1 MIIMSKKRTTEQNRL
16 KAARY
21 RLRKRVASL
30 EQEVEEQE
38 QRLNSIKESGSPEDI
53 ERVERNVVFSK
64 KNAEL
69 FSQYK
74 LENILT
80 REQYNQKKTEL
91 RESLFTNEIKKS
103 KSAAAKKSYYKNR
116 YGSDWQ
122 QVMAEN
128 KAMSLNIP
136 FKAGTNEYKRERYRI
151 KKEEERQLE
160 IKMFNEKPAPL
171 NIPFKSNTNEY
182 KRERYRLKKE
192 EQQEMEAE
200 MLKVNPNFKREFYF
214 ISHRI
219 RNKREFYD
227 NHKSVV
233 EIPKHLTRYEMYM
246 SKNGYTDFF
255 DLPQEIKSQL
265 GQWDRLDIA
274 ERFALHIIAVYVG
287 IIRELKLKETPH
299 YNLFEF
305 LPPHMEITDQEIA
318 YEKLGEQGFY
328 EFRWFVHNQFNK
340 AVEKYKAEATVEEPA
355 EK

>member
-1 MIIMSKKRTTEQNRL
+1 MGNTDKEKNRL
-16 KAARY
+16 KSARY
-21 RLRKRVASL
+21 RARKAVKQL
-30 EQEVEEQE
+30 EKTVEEQE
-38 QRLNSIKESGSPEDI
+38 LKLNNIKEVGSPEAI
-53 ERVERNVVFSK
+53 ARVEKNVEFAKRNYELYSK
-64 KNAEL
+64 
-69 FSQYK
+69 YK
-74 LENILT
+74 IENTLT
-80 REQYNQKKTEL
+80 KEQYNQKKAEL
-91 RESLFTNEIKKS
+91 RQTLFNEDKKRS
-103 KSAAAKKSYYKNR
+103 NSIASRKYYFKAR
-116 YGSDWQ
+116 YGSEWKQ
-122 QVMAEN
+122 YM
-128 KAMSLNIP
+128 
-136 FKAGTNEYKRERYRI
+136 Y
-151 KKEEERQLE
+151 
-160 IKMFNEKPAPL
+160 NEKPAPL

-200 MLKVNPNFKREFYF
+200 MLKVNPNFKREFDF
-214 ISHRI
+214 IFHRI
-219 RNKREFYD
+219 RNKRKFYD

-265 GQWDRLDIA
+265 RQWDRLDIA

-287 IIRELKLKETPH
+287 IIRELKLKEIPH
-299 YNLFEF
+299 YALSDF

-328 EFRWFVHNQFNK
+328 EFRCFVANQFNK

>member
-1 MIIMSKKRTTEQNRL
+1 MIIMSKKRTAEQNRL
-16 KAARY
+16 KAVRY

-38 QRLNSIKESGSPEDI
+38 QKLKSIRESGSPEDI
-53 ERVERNVVFSK
+53 ERAEKNVVFAK

-74 LENILT
+74 VENILT

-91 RESLFTNEIKKS
+91 RESLFANEIKKS
-103 KSAAAKKSYYKNR
+103 KSAAAKKSYYKSR
-116 YGSDWQ
+116 YGAEWQ
-122 QVMAEN
+122 QVMAEK

-136 FKAGTNEYKRERYRI
+136 FKGSTNEYKREWYRI
-151 KKEEERQLE
+151 KKEEQQEMEAEMLRERYRLKKEEQQ
-160 IKMFNEKPAPL
+160 
-171 NIPFKSNTNEY
+171 EY

-200 MLKVNPNFKREFYF
+200 MLKVNPNFKREFDF
-214 ISHRI
+214 IFYRI
-219 RNKREFYD
+219 RNKRKFYD

-265 GQWDRLDIA
+265 RQWDRLDIA

-287 IIRELKLKETPH
+287 IIRELKLDKTPH
-299 YNLFEF
+299 YNLLEF

-328 EFRWFVHNQFNK
+328 EFRFFVHNQFSK

>member
-1 MIIMSKKRTTEQNRL
+1 MSNKISKERNKL
-16 KAARY
+16 KAVRY
-21 RLRKRVASL
+21 RARKTAKRL
-30 EQEVEEQE
+30 EEDTLELEKK
-38 QRLNSIKESGSPEDI
+38 LIAIKESGSLEDI
-53 ERVERNVVFSK
+53 ERVEKQSVFAK

-80 REQYNQKKTEL
+80 KEQYNQKKSEI
-91 RESLFTNEIKKS
+91 RESLFATDKK
-103 KSAAAKKSYYKNR
+103 KKNTLAARKYYYKNR

-122 QVMAEN
+122 QVMNEE
-128 KAMSLNIP
+128 KPTPLNIP
-136 FKAGTNEYKRERYRI
+136 FKSGTNEYKREWYRIKKEEQQEREAERERYRI
-151 KKEEERQLE
+151 KKEEQQEME
-160 IKMFNEKPAPL
+160 A
-171 NIPFKSNTNEY
+171 
-182 KRERYRLKKE
+182 KRERYRIKKE

-200 MLKVNPNFKREFYF
+200 MLKINPNFKREFDF
-214 ISHRI
+214 IFYRI
-219 RNKREFYD
+219 RNKRKFYD

-246 SKNGYTDFF
+246 SKNGYTDIF

-265 GQWDRLDIA
+265 RQWDRLDIA

-287 IIRELKLKETPH
+287 IIRELKLDKTPH

-328 EFRWFVHNQFNK
+328 EFRFFVHNQFSK
-340 AVEKYKAEATVEEPA
+340 AVEKYKAEAIVEEPT

>member
-1 MIIMSKKRTTEQNRL
+1 MSKKRTTEQNRL
-16 KAARY
+16 KAVRY

-53 ERVERNVVFSK
+53 ERVERNVVFAK

-74 LENILT
+74 VENTLT
-80 REQYNQKKTEL
+80 REQYNQKKSEL

-103 KSAAAKKSYYKNR
+103 KSIAARKYYYKNR

-122 QVMAEN
+122 QVMNEE
-128 KAMSLNIP
+128 KPTPLNIP
-136 FKAGTNEYKRERYRI
+136 FKSGTNEYKREWCRI
-151 KKEEERQLE
+151 KKEDGRQLE

-219 RNKREFYD
+219 RNKRKFYD

-265 GQWDRLDIA
+265 RQWDRLDIA

-287 IIRELKLKETPH
+287 IIRELKLDKTPH

-305 LPPHMEITDQEIA
+305 LPPHMEITDQETA

-328 EFRWFVHNQFNK
+328 EFRWFVHNQLNK
-340 AVEKYKAEATVEEPA
+340 AVEKYKAEKAVEEPA

>member
-1 MIIMSKKRTTEQNRL
+1 MSKKRTAEQNRL
-16 KAARY
+16 KAVRY

-30 EQEVEEQE
+30 EKEVEEQE
-38 QRLNSIKESGSPEDI
+38 QKLKSIRESGSPEDI
-53 ERVERNVVFSK
+53 ERVEKNVVFAK

-74 LENILT
+74 VENTLT
-80 REQYNQKKTEL
+80 REQYNQKRMEL
-91 RESLFTNEIKKS
+91 KESLFATDKK
-103 KSAAAKKSYYKNR
+103 KKNTLAARKYYYKNR

-122 QVMAEN
+122 QVMNEE
-128 KAMSLNIP
+128 KPTPLNIP
-136 FKAGTNEYKRERYRI
+136 FKSGTNEYKRERYRI
-151 KKEEERQLE
+151 KKEEARQLE

-171 NIPFKSNTNEY
+171 NTNEY

-200 MLKVNPNFKREFYF
+200 MLKLYPNFKYELRESAF
-214 ISHRI
+214 IFHRI

-246 SKNGYTDFF
+246 SKNGYTDIF

-265 GQWDRLDIA
+265 RQWDRLDIA

-287 IIRELKLKETPH
+287 IIRELKLDKTPH

-328 EFRWFVHNQFNK
+328 EFRFFVDNQFSK

>member
-38 QRLNSIKESGSPEDI
+38 QKLKSIKESGSPEDI

-103 KSAAAKKSYYKNR
+103 KSAAAKKSYYKSR
-116 YGSDWQ
+116 YGAEWQ
-122 QVMAEN
+122 QVMAEK

-136 FKAGTNEYKRERYRI
+136 FKAGTNEYKRERYR
-151 KKEEERQLE
+151 
-160 IKMFNEKPAPL
+160 
-171 NIPFKSNTNEY
+171 
-182 KRERYRLKKE
+182 LKKE
-192 EQQEMEAE
+192 DDRQQELKMFSGLGYARRERVSAIAE
-200 MLKVNPNFKREFYF
+200 KIAKKRKKHNN
-214 ISHRI
+214 IALQ
-219 RNKREFYD
+219 D
-227 NHKSVV
+227 
-233 EIPKHLTRYEMYM
+233 IPDKLTRYYKYAD
-246 SKNGYTDFF
+246 SHGYVDPYGNVDFF
-255 DLPQEIKSQL
+255 SMPSKIMSESRH
-265 GQWDRLDIA
+265 WDRLDIC
-274 ERFALHIIAVYVG
+274 EVFAMRIITVYYGV
-287 IIRELKLKETPH
+287 IKELKLVTIPP
-299 YNLFEF
+299 YNIFDF
-305 LPPHMEITDQEIA
+305 IPPFMEITDTESMLLKWR
-318 YEKLGEQGFY
+318 EK
-328 EFRWFVHNQFNK
+328 EFLEFK
-340 AVEKYKAEATVEEPA
+340 AFLDNHLQKEVDKNITVEEPA

>member
-1 MIIMSKKRTTEQNRL
+1 MSKKISKERNKL
-16 KAARY
+16 KAVRY
-21 RLRKRVASL
+21 RARKTAKRL
-30 EQEVEEQE
+30 EEDTLELEKK
-38 QRLNSIKESGSPEDI
+38 LIAIKESGSPEDI
-53 ERVERNVVFSK
+53 ERVEKSIVFAK

-80 REQYNQKKTEL
+80 KEQYNQKKSEI
-91 RESLFTNEIKKS
+91 RESLFTMDKK
-103 KSAAAKKSYYKNR
+103 KKNTLAARKYYYKNR

-122 QVMAEN
+122 QVMNEE
-128 KAMSLNIP
+128 KPTPLNIP
-136 FKAGTNEYKRERYRI
+136 FKSGTNEYKREWYRI
-151 KKEEERQLE
+151 KKEDARQLE
-160 IKMFNEKPAPL
+160 IKMYNEKPAPL

-200 MLKVNPNFKREFYF
+200 MLKVNPNFKREFDLIF
-214 ISHRI
+214 HRI
-219 RNKREFYD
+219 RNKRKFYD

-265 GQWDRLDIA
+265 RQWDRLDIA

-287 IIRELKLKETPH
+287 IIRELKLDKTPH
-299 YNLFEF
+299 YNLLEF

-328 EFRWFVHNQFNK
+328 EFRFFVANQFNK
-340 AVEKYKAEATVEEPA
+340 AVEKYKAEATAEEPT

>member
-16 KAARY
+16 KGARY

-30 EQEVEEQE
+30 EQEVKEQE
-38 QRLNSIKESGSPEDI
+38 KKLTAIKESGSSEDI

-64 KNAEL
+64 KTAEL

-74 LENILT
+74 VENILT
-80 REQYNQKKTEL
+80 KEQYSQKRMEL
-91 RESLFTNEIKKS
+91 KESLFKGDLKQKKS
-103 KSAAAKKSYYKNR
+103 EASRKYYYKAR
-116 YGSDWQ
+116 YGSEWQ
-122 QVMAEN
+122 QVM
-128 KAMSLNIP
+128 
-136 FKAGTNEYKRERYRI
+136 F
-151 KKEEERQLE
+151 EEKTAR
-160 IKMFNEKPAPL
+160 L
-171 NIPFKSNTNEY
+171 NIPFKSGTPEY
-182 KRERYRLKKE
+182 RKMYRERKLI

-200 MLKVNPNFKREFYF
+200 MLKINPNFKREFYF
-214 ISHRI
+214 INHRI
-219 RNKREFYD
+219 RNKRKFYD

-246 SKNGYTDFF
+246 SKNGYTDIF

-265 GQWDRLDIA
+265 RQWDRLDIA

-287 IIRELKLKETPH
+287 IIRELKLDKTPH

-328 EFRWFVHNQFNK
+328 EFRFFVHNQFSK

>member
-1 MIIMSKKRTTEQNRL
+1 MSKKRTTEQNRL
-16 KAARY
+16 KAVRY

-30 EQEVEEQE
+30 EKEVEEQE
-38 QRLNSIKESGSPEDI
+38 QKLNSIRESGSPEDI
-53 ERVERNVVFSK
+53 ERVEKNVVFAK

-74 LENILT
+74 VENTLT
-80 REQYNQKKTEL
+80 REQYNQKRMEL
-91 RESLFTNEIKKS
+91 KESLFKGDLKQKKS
-103 KSAAAKKSYYKNR
+103 EASRKYYYKAR
-116 YGSDWQ
+116 YGSEWQ
-122 QVMAEN
+122 QVMFEE
-128 KAMSLNIP
+128 KTERLNIP
-136 FKAGTNEYKRERYRI
+136 FKSGTPEYRKMYRERKLIEQQEREAERERYRI
-151 KKEEERQLE
+151 KKEEQQEME
-160 IKMFNEKPAPL
+160 A
-171 NIPFKSNTNEY
+171 
-182 KRERYRLKKE
+182 KRERYRIKKE

-200 MLKVNPNFKREFYF
+200 MLKVNPNFKREFDLTFY
-214 ISHRI
+214 RI
-219 RNKREFYD
+219 RNKRKFYD

-265 GQWDRLDIA
+265 RQWDRLDIA

-287 IIRELKLKETPH
+287 IIRELKLDKTPH

-328 EFRWFVHNQFNK
+328 EFRFFVDNQFSK